1 MRSFA
6 TRRWHNV
13 GICVVLAA
21 VVLTIYAILSMAIH
35 PTSFLSGWVLAGL
48 ILVLAA
54 YNLRKQVPF
63 LPFGSSA
70 TWLQIHIY
78 GGLLSLVVFVVHIEF
93 RFPNGMFEL
102 CLAILYLIVFLSG
115 LGGLALSRAIPSRLA
130 TRGEEVLFERIP
142 VYIKR
147 IRDDIEEIVLGC
159 ISETETTAV
168 PEFYAT
174 RLKSFLDGP
183 RNFWQHLLQSN
194 RPRHQLLEDIRGHER
209 FLNKDEQTSMQ
220 RVVDLICAKD
230 DLDYQY
236 ALQWTLKTWLFV
248 HVPFT
253 YALLVFS
260 LFHVVLVHAFA
271 GGTR

>member
-1 MRSFA
+1 MRSFS

-13 GICVVLAA
+13 ILFVVLAA
-21 VVLTIYAILSMAIH
+21 IVLAFYAVRSMGLH
-35 PTSFLSGWVLAGL
+35 PMSYLSGWVLAGL
-48 ILVLAA
+48 ILLLTG
-54 YNLRKQVPF
+54 YNLRKKLPF
-63 LPFGSSA
+63 LPLGSSA
-70 TWLQIHIY
+70 AWLQIHIY
-78 GGLLSLVVFVVHIEF
+78 GGLLSFVLFVVHIEF
-93 RFPNGMFEL
+93 RLPNGMFEL
-102 CLAILYLIVFLSG
+102 SLAISYLIVFLSG
-115 LGGLALSRAIPSRLA
+115 LGGLALSRVIPPRL

-142 VYIKR
+142 VYIKQ

-159 ISETETTAV
+159 ISETETTAI
-168 PEFYAT
+168 PKFYAT
-174 RLKSFLDGP
+174 RLKPFFDGP
-183 RNFWQHLLQSN
+183 RNFWQHLLQST
-194 RPRHQLLEDIRGHER
+194 RPRHQLLEEIRAQNR
-209 FLNKDEQTSMQ
+209 FLNNDERTSMQ

-230 DLDYQY
+230 DLDYQH